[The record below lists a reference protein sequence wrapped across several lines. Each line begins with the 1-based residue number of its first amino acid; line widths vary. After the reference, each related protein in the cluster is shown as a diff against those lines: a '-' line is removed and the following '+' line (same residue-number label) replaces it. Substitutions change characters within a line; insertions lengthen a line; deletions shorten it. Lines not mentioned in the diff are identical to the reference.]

1 MSASNSH
8 HQIKQ
13 TTRTVD
19 TKENMS
25 DKSRD
30 PRGSEFTHK
39 NPSTHHYTE
48 HKSRVKAN
56 PFSRRIHKDPKDI
69 TEHFTPRHRTATE
82 PTSKTSTDRKNK
94 ISQHHKYNSAS
105 SFEFDD
111 GPVIMSESNLH
122 HQIKQKTRTVDTK
135 ANISDKPRD
144 PRGSEVTHAN
154 PFSTHHYTDSGQRR
168 FVVHFVVNPR
178 FSRRNPPTDNKS
190 SSSRLS
196 HPTQLYR

>member
-56 PFSRRIHKDPKDI
+56 PFSRRIHK
-69 TEHFTPRHRTATE
+69 FQ
-82 PTSKTSTDRKNK
+82 K
-94 ISQHHKYNSAS
+94 ISPNTSHHGIAQQPNQQA
-105 SFEFDD
+105 
-111 GPVIMSESNLH
+111 
-122 HQIKQKTRTVDTK
+122 KQAPIEKTK
-135 ANISDKPRD
+135 LANITSIIAHHH
-144 PRGSEVTHAN
+144 SN
-154 PFSTHHYTDSGQRR
+154 STMDR
-168 FVVHFVVNPR
+168 
-178 FSRRNPPTDNKS
+178 
-190 SSSRLS
+190 
-196 HPTQLYR
+196 